1 MTPPSLLTALLPL
14 MADLAQ
20 DLPEAERHRRL
31 LETLRVLLP
40 CDATAMLRLEGDW
53 LVPLAVDGLSGDT
66 LGRRFRVAE
75 HPRFA
80 QLLRRQGPVRFPA
93 DCGLPDPFDGL
104 VDGVQ
109 GHLPVHDCMGCALQ
123 VDGRPWGVLTLD
135 ALDVGRFSRVELDVL
150 QAFASL
156 AAATVVLATRM
167 HGWRRA
173 RKTNASAPTATRRP
187 PATARA
193 AADRPQR
200 RAQAAAEEI
209 ALAGP
214 TDLCVL
220 IQGETG
226 TGKELVAQ
234 ALHAASARAKRPLVS
249 INCAAL
255 PDNLVESELFGH
267 VRGAFTGAVGDRR
280 GKFELADGGTL
291 FLDEVAELPL
301 QVQAK
306 LLRVLQGGHLQRLG
320 SDREH
325 RVDVR
330 VIAASNRNLADEVRA
345 GRLRADFYHRLSVYP
360 LQVPPL
366 RERGRDVL
374 PIGGFF
380 LEEARSRMGL
390 GAVRL
395 DAGAQ
400 AALLAYDWPGN
411 VRELEHLLGRSVVKA
426 LGRHAQSARASSRWA
441 RTTSGSGAGTAAI
454 ATLAAQG
461 RPSLGRQRRCA
472 AQGLGLRDAVADLE
486 RRMVLQA
493 LAQNDHQWA
502 AAARA
507 LGSTRPTSRAWR
519 SGWVSRGPEPARP
532 CSRSLLQCRGRPE
545 ELEAR
550 LRVRH
555 APLRSPRRTCCMKG
569 FGPRK

>member
-1 MTPPSLLTALLPL
+1 MTSPSLLTALLPL
-14 MADLAQ
+14 MADLTQ

-40 CDATAMLRLEGDW
+40 CDATAMLRLDGDW
-53 LVPLAVDGLSGDT
+53 LVPLAVNGLSGDT
-66 LGRRFRVAE
+66 LGRRFRVTE
-75 HPRFA
+75 HPRFM
-80 QLLRRQGPVRFPA
+80 QLLAAPAPVRFAA

-104 VDGVQ
+104 VDGVH

-156 AAATVVLATRM
+156 AAATVALATRM
-167 HGWRRA
+167 HGLA
-173 RKTNASAPTATRRP
+173 
-187 PATARA
+187 ARA
-193 AADRPQR
+193 EDERLRADSY
-200 RAQAAAEEI
+200 AQAAGHGPRQLVGHSAAHKRLMKEI

-214 TDLCVL
+214 SDLCVL

-234 ALHAASARAKRPLVS
+234 ALHAASSRAKRPLVS

-255 PDNLVESELFGH
+255 PENLVESELFGH
-267 VRGAFTGAVGDRR
+267 VRGAFTGAVIDRR

-330 VIAASNRNLADEVRA
+330 VIAASNRNLAEEVRA
-345 GRLRADFYHRLSVYP
+345 GRLRSDFYHRLSVYP

-426 LGRHAQSARASSRWA
+426 LGRHVQRPRILTLGADDLGLGNSATLGRESVDASGHKTTDARAVA
-441 RTTSGSGAGTAAI
+441 HAHI
-454 ATLAAQG
+454 ATVHTQD
-461 RPSLGRQRRCA
+461 
-472 AQGLGLRDAVADLE
+472 LGLRDAVADLE

-493 LAQNDHQWA
+493 LAQHDQQWA

-507 LGSTRPTSRAWR
+507 LQIDPANLARMAKRLGIA
-519 SGWVSRGPEPARP
+519 RG
-532 CSRSLLQCRGRPE
+532 
-545 ELEAR
+545 
-550 LRVRH
+550 
-555 APLRSPRRTCCMKG
+555 
-569 FGPRK
+569 

>member
-1 MTPPSLLTALLPL
+1 VALRPLRASTRHDNGRHLMTPPSLLTALLPL

-31 LETLRVLLP
+31 LQTLRALLP
-40 CDATAMLRLEGDW
+40 CDATAMLRLEGEW
-53 LVPLAVDGLSGDT
+53 LVPLAVDGLSRDT
-66 LGRRFRVAE
+66 LGRRFRASE

-80 QLLRRQGPVRFPA
+80 QLLEAPGPVRFAA

-104 VDGVQ
+104 VEGVQ
-109 GHLPVHDCMGCALQ
+109 GHLPVHDCMGCALR
-123 VDGRPWGVLTLD
+123 VDGRPWGLLTLD
-135 ALDVGRFSRVELDVL
+135 ALEVGRFSRVELDVL

-156 AAATVVLATRM
+156 AAATVVVAARMDGLAARVEDE
-167 HGWRRA
+167 RLRA
-173 RKTNASAPTATRRP
+173 DSY
-187 PATARA
+187 ARA
-193 AADRPQR
+193 GGQAPRQLIGHGAAHKRLLR
-200 RAQAAAEEI
+200 EI

-214 TDLCVL
+214 SELCVL

-226 TGKELVAQ
+226 VGKELVAQ
-234 ALHAASARAKRPLVS
+234 ALHAASPRAKRPLVS

-267 VRGAFTGAVGDRR
+267 VRGAFTGAVTDRR

-301 QVQAK
+301 PVQAK
-306 LLRVLQGGHLQRLG
+306 LLRALQNGQIQRLG

-380 LEEARSRMGL
+380 LEEARVRMGL
-390 GAVRL
+390 GGVRL

-411 VRELEHLLGRSVVKA
+411 VRELEHLLGRSVLKA
-426 LGRHAQSARASSRWA
+426 LGRHAQRPRILTLSAED
-441 RTTSGSGAGTAAI
+441 
-454 ATLAAQG
+454 
-461 RPSLGRQRRCA
+461 
-472 AQGLGLRDAVADLE
+472 LGLPSPPVAPPKIEPAAASPGGDAANAQAGLREAVAQFERTMVEQALE
-486 RRMVLQA
+486 R
-493 LAQNDHQWA
+493 HGFSWA

-507 LGSTRPTSRAWR
+507 LR
-519 SGWVSRGPEPARP
+519 VDPAN
-532 CSRSLLQCRGRPE
+532 L
-545 ELEAR
+545 AR
-550 LRVRH
+550 TAKRLGV
-555 APLRSPRRTCCMKG
+555 ARR
-569 FGPRK
+569 

>member
-1 MTPPSLLTALLPL
+1 MGPPALAMTPQTLLTALLPL

-20 DLPEAERHRRL
+20 DLPETERHRRL
-31 LETLRVLLP
+31 LEALRVLLP
-40 CDATAMLRLEGDW
+40 CDATALLRLDGEW
-53 LVPLAVDGLSGDT
+53 LVPLAVNGLSRDT
-66 LGRRFRVAE
+66 MGRRFRVVE

-80 QLLRRQGPVRFPA
+80 QLLAAPGPVRFAA
-93 DCGLPDPFDGL
+93 DGDLPDPFDGL
-104 VDGVQ
+104 VEGVQ

-123 VDGRPWGVLTLD
+123 VDGRPWGLVTLD
-135 ALDVGRFSRVELDVL
+135 ALELGRFSRVALTTL

-156 AAATVVLATRM
+156 AAASVAVATRM
-167 HGWRRA
+167 HGLA
-173 RKTNASAPTATRRP
+173 
-187 PATARA
+187 
-193 AADRPQR
+193 
-200 RAQAAAEEI
+200 AQAEDERQRADTYATQAAGARSGPRQLIGHGAAHKRLLQEI

-220 IQGETG
+220 VQGETG

-234 ALHAASARAKRPLVS
+234 ALHAASPRARKPMVS

-255 PDNLVESELFGH
+255 PDSLVESELFGH
-267 VRGAFTGAVGDRR
+267 VRGAFTGAVGERR

-301 QVQAK
+301 PVQAK
-306 LLRVLQGGHLQRLG
+306 LLRVLQSGQLQRLG

-330 VIAASNRNLADEVRA
+330 VIAATNRDLAREVRE
-345 GRLRADFYHRLSVYP
+345 GRMRADFYHRLSVYP

-390 GAVRL
+390 GGVRL

-400 AALLAYDWPGN
+400 AALLAYGWPGN

-426 LGRHAQSARASSRWA
+426 LGRHAQRPRILTLSAEDLGLGNA
-441 RTTSGSGAGTAAI
+441 GAATAAS
-454 ATLAAQG
+454 APAAE
-461 RPSLGRQRRCA
+461 PA
-472 AQGLGLRDAVADLE
+472 APASQLGLRDAVDQLE
-486 RRMVLQA
+486 RRMVLDA
-493 LAQNDHQWA
+493 LAQHGQQWA
-502 AAARA
+502 PAARA
-507 LGSTRPTSRAWR
+507 LRIDPANLARMARRLGIARAP
-519 SGWVSRGPEPARP
+519 S
-532 CSRSLLQCRGRPE
+532 
-545 ELEAR
+545 
-550 LRVRH
+550 
-555 APLRSPRRTCCMKG
+555 
-569 FGPRK
+569 

>member
-1 MTPPSLLTALLPL
+1 MNPPSLLTALLPL

-40 CDATAMLRLEGDW
+40 CDAAAMLRLDGDW
-53 LVPLAVDGLSGDT
+53 LVPLAVDGLSRDT
-66 LGRRFRVAE
+66 LGRRFRVTE
-75 HPRFA
+75 HPRFM
-80 QLLRRQGPVRFPA
+80 QLLAAPAPVRFAA

-109 GHLPVHDCMGCALQ
+109 GHLPVHDCMGCALR
-123 VDGRPWGVLTLD
+123 VDGRPWGLLTLD
-135 ALDVGRFSRVELDVL
+135 ALDVGRFSHVELDVL

-156 AAATVVLATRM
+156 AAATVALATRM
-167 HGWRRA
+167 HGLAVRA
-173 RKTNASAPTATRRP
+173 EDERL
-187 PATARA
+187 RA
-193 AADRPQR
+193 DSY
-200 RAQAAAEEI
+200 AQAADHAARQLVGHSAAHKRLMKEI
-209 ALAGP
+209 ALAAP

-234 ALHAASARAKRPLVS
+234 ALHAASTRARRPLVS

-255 PDNLVESELFGH
+255 PDSLVESELFGH
-267 VRGAFTGAVGDRR
+267 VRGAFTGAVTDRR

-306 LLRVLQGGHLQRLG
+306 LLRVLQGGQLQRLG

-325 RVDVR
+325 HVDVR
-330 VIAASNRNLADEVRA
+330 VIAASNRNLAEEVRA

-426 LGRHAQSARASSRWA
+426 LGRHAQRPRILTLGADDLGLGAAAAAGDSPGHQTVEAHARLADP
-441 RTTSGSGAGTAAI
+441 TDIHGA
-454 ATLAAQG
+454 
-461 RPSLGRQRRCA
+461 PPDS

-493 LAQNDHQWA
+493 LEQHGQQWA

-507 LGSTRPTSRAWR
+507 LRIDPANLARMCKRLGIA
-519 SGWVSRGPEPARP
+519 RG
-532 CSRSLLQCRGRPE
+532 
-545 ELEAR
+545 
-550 LRVRH
+550 
-555 APLRSPRRTCCMKG
+555 
-569 FGPRK
+569 

>member
-1 MTPPSLLTALLPL
+1 MHPPSLLTALLPL

-40 CDATAMLRLEGDW
+40 CDATAMLRLEGGW
-53 LVPLAVDGLSGDT
+53 LVPLAVNGLAGDT

-80 QLLRRQGPVRFPA
+80 QLLDAPGPVRFPA

-109 GHLPVHDCMGCALQ
+109 GHLPVHDCMGCALR
-123 VDGRPWGVLTLD
+123 VDGRPWGLLTLD
-135 ALDVGRFSRVELDVL
+135 ALEVGRFSRVELDVL

-156 AAATVVLATRM
+156 AAATVALATRL
-167 HGWRRA
+167 HGLAARAEDERRRA
-173 RKTNASAPTATRRP
+173 DSY
-187 PATARA
+187 
-193 AADRPQR
+193 
-200 RAQAAAEEI
+200 AQAAGRAPRHLVGHSAAHKRLLKDI

-234 ALHAASARAKRPLVS
+234 ALHAASARAARPLVS

-306 LLRVLQGGHLQRLG
+306 LLRVLQGGQLQRLG

-360 LQVPPL
+360 LVVPPL

-426 LGRHAQSARASSRWA
+426 LGRHAQRPRILTLGAEDLGLGA
-441 RTTSGSGAGTAAI
+441 AGTADDGA
-454 ATLAAQG
+454 AVQAAPQAAGVALAA
-461 RPSLGRQRRCA
+461 PA
-472 AQGLGLRDAVADLE
+472 PGLGLRDAVSDLE

-493 LAQNDHQWA
+493 LAQNGQRWA

-507 LGSTRPTSRAWR
+507 LRIDPANLARMAKRLGIA
-519 SGWVSRGPEPARP
+519 RG
-532 CSRSLLQCRGRPE
+532 
-545 ELEAR
+545 
-550 LRVRH
+550 
-555 APLRSPRRTCCMKG
+555 
-569 FGPRK
+569 

>member
-31 LETLRVLLP
+31 LQTLRALLP

-53 LVPLAVDGLSGDT
+53 LVPLAVDGLGRDT
-66 LGRRFRVAE
+66 LGRRFRASE

-80 QLLRRQGPVRFPA
+80 QLLEAPGPVRFAA

-104 VDGVQ
+104 VEGVQ
-109 GHLPVHDCMGCALQ
+109 GHLPVHDCMGCALR
-123 VDGRPWGVLTLD
+123 VDGRPWGLLTLD
-135 ALDVGRFSRVELDVL
+135 ALEVGRFSRVELDVL

-156 AAATVVLATRM
+156 AAATVVVAARMEGLAARVEDE
-167 HGWRRA
+167 RLRA
-173 RKTNASAPTATRRP
+173 DSY
-187 PATARA
+187 ARA
-193 AADRPQR
+193 GGQAPRQLIGQGAAHKRLLR
-200 RAQAAAEEI
+200 EI

-214 TDLCVL
+214 SELCVL

-226 TGKELVAQ
+226 VGKELVAQ
-234 ALHAASARAKRPLVS
+234 ALHAASPRAKRPLVS

-267 VRGAFTGAVGDRR
+267 VRGAFTGAVTDRR

-301 QVQAK
+301 PVQAK
-306 LLRVLQGGHLQRLG
+306 LLRALQNGQIQRLG

-330 VIAASNRNLADEVRA
+330 VIAASNRNLAEEVRA

-380 LEEARSRMGL
+380 LEEARVRMGL
-390 GAVRL
+390 GGVRL

-411 VRELEHLLGRSVVKA
+411 VRELEHLLGRSVLKA
-426 LGRHAQSARASSRWA
+426 LGRHAQRPRILTLSAEDLGLASPAATAPKTEPAAASP
-441 RTTSGSGAGTAAI
+441 SGAAAN
-454 ATLAAQG
+454 AQ
-461 RPSLGRQRRCA
+461 A
-472 AQGLGLRDAVADLE
+472 GLREAVAQFERTMVEQALE
-486 RRMVLQA
+486 R
-493 LAQNDHQWA
+493 HGFSWA

-507 LGSTRPTSRAWR
+507 LQ
-519 SGWVSRGPEPARP
+519 VDPAN
-532 CSRSLLQCRGRPE
+532 L
-545 ELEAR
+545 AR
-550 LRVRH
+550 TAKRLGV
-555 APLRSPRRTCCMKG
+555 ARR
-569 FGPRK
+569 

>member
-1 MTPPSLLTALLPL
+1 MNPPSLLTALLPL

-40 CDATAMLRLEGDW
+40 CDATAMLRLEGDA
-53 LVPLAVDGLSGDT
+53 LVPLAVNGLSGDT

-80 QLLRRQGPVRFPA
+80 QLLSSPGPVRFAA

-167 HGWRRA
+167 HGLA
-173 RKTNASAPTATRRP
+173 
-187 PATARA
+187 ARA
-193 AADRPQR
+193 EDERQRADSY
-200 RAQAAAEEI
+200 AQAAGHIGYMGHGPRQLVGHSPAHKRLMKEI

-214 TDLCVL
+214 TELCVL

-234 ALHAASARAKRPLVS
+234 ALHAASARTKRPLVS

-395 DAGAQ
+395 DAAAQ

-426 LGRHAQSARASSRWA
+426 LGRHAQRPRIL
-441 RTTSGSGAGTAAI
+441 TLGADDLGLGDGAA
-454 ATLAAQG
+454 AVGTLAPASAHPQAG
-461 RPSLGRQRRCA
+461 A
-472 AQGLGLRDAVADLE
+472 ALAAAPGLGLRDAVADLE

-493 LAQNDHQWA
+493 LEQHGHQWA

-507 LGSTRPTSRAWR
+507 LGID
-519 SGWVSRGPEPARP
+519 PAN
-532 CSRSLLQCRGRPE
+532 L
-545 ELEAR
+545 AR
-550 LRVRH
+550 MAKRLGI
-555 APLRSPRRTCCMKG
+555 ARR
-569 FGPRK
+569 

>member
-1 MTPPSLLTALLPL
+1 MHPPSLLTALLPL

-75 HPRFA
+75 HPRFV
-80 QLLRRQGPVRFPA
+80 QLLDAPGPVRFAA

-109 GHLPVHDCMGCALQ
+109 GHLPVHDCMGCALR

-135 ALDVGRFSRVELDVL
+135 ALDVGRFSHVELDVL

-156 AAATVVLATRM
+156 AAATVALATRM
-167 HGWRRA
+167 HGLA
-173 RKTNASAPTATRRP
+173 
-187 PATARA
+187 ARA
-193 AADRPQR
+193 EDERLRADSY
-200 RAQAAAEEI
+200 AQAAAHSGHGPRQLIGHSAAHKRLMKEI

-255 PDNLVESELFGH
+255 PDSLVESELFGH

-426 LGRHAQSARASSRWA
+426 LGRHAQRPRILTLGADDLGLGA
-441 RTTSGSGAGTAAI
+441 GAGTGVGAAPGGTSAQPPADARDAATI
-454 ATLAAQG
+454 APQG
-461 RPSLGRQRRCA
+461 T
-472 AQGLGLRDAVADLE
+472 GLRDAVTDLE

-493 LAQNDHQWA
+493 LEQHGQQWA

-507 LGSTRPTSRAWR
+507 LRIDPANLARMAKRLGIA
-519 SGWVSRGPEPARP
+519 RG
-532 CSRSLLQCRGRPE
+532 
-545 ELEAR
+545 
-550 LRVRH
+550 
-555 APLRSPRRTCCMKG
+555 
-569 FGPRK
+569 

>member
-1 MTPPSLLTALLPL
+1 
-14 MADLAQ
+14 
-20 DLPEAERHRRL
+20 
-31 LETLRVLLP
+31 
-40 CDATAMLRLEGDW
+40 
-53 LVPLAVDGLSGDT
+53 
-66 LGRRFRVAE
+66 
-75 HPRFA
+75 
-80 QLLRRQGPVRFPA
+80 
-93 DCGLPDPFDGL
+93 
-104 VDGVQ
+104 
-109 GHLPVHDCMGCALQ
+109 
-123 VDGRPWGVLTLD
+123 
-135 ALDVGRFSRVELDVL
+135 
-150 QAFASL
+150 
-156 AAATVVLATRM
+156 
-167 HGWRRA
+167 
-173 RKTNASAPTATRRP
+173 
-187 PATARA
+187 
-193 AADRPQR
+193 
-200 RAQAAAEEI
+200 
-209 ALAGP
+209 
-214 TDLCVL
+214 VL

-360 LQVPPL
+360 LVVPPL

-426 LGRHAQSARASSRWA
+426 LGRHAQRPRILTLGADDLG
-441 RTTSGSGAGTAAI
+441 GSGAGGTAAMPS
-454 ATLAAQG
+454 AQHPGSASG
-461 RPSLGRQRRCA
+461 RPSRRRAGPRPRPARRRERPGA
-472 AQGLGLRDAVADLE
+472 AHG
-486 RRMVLQA
+486 
-493 LAQNDHQWA
+493 A
-502 AAARA
+502 AGARAARPPVGRRRA
-507 LGSTRPTSRAWR
+507 RPAASTRPTSRAWR
-519 SGWVSRGPEPARP
+519 SGWVLRGPESPRGLARAY
-532 CSRSLLQCRGRPE
+532 SSA
-545 ELEAR
+545 EAGPKNSKR
-550 LRVRH
+550 DC
-555 APLRSPRRTCCMKG
+555 ASGTPQLRSPRRTCCMKG

>member
-1 MTPPSLLTALLPL
+1 MNSPSLLTALLPL

-40 CDATAMLRLEGDW
+40 CDATAMLRLDGDW
-53 LVPLAVDGLSGDT
+53 LVPLAVNGLAGDT

-80 QLLRRQGPVRFPA
+80 QLLDAPGPVRFAA

-109 GHLPVHDCMGCALQ
+109 GHLPVHDCMGCALR
-123 VDGRPWGVLTLD
+123 VDGRSWGLLTLD
-135 ALDVGRFSRVELDVL
+135 ALEVGRFSRVELDVL

-156 AAATVVLATRM
+156 AAATVALATRM
-167 HGWRRA
+167 HGLAARA
-173 RKTNASAPTATRRP
+173 EDERQRADSY
-187 PATARA
+187 ARA
-193 AADRPQR
+193 AS
-200 RAQAAAEEI
+200 QAPRHMVGHSAAHKRLLKDV

-234 ALHAASARAKRPLVS
+234 ALHAASARAARPLVS

-306 LLRVLQGGHLQRLG
+306 LLRVLQGGQLQRLG

-360 LQVPPL
+360 LVVPPL

-374 PIGGFF
+374 TIGGFF

-395 DAGAQ
+395 DGGAQ

-426 LGRHAQSARASSRWA
+426 LGRHAQRPRILTLGAEDLGLGTDHLGL
-441 RTTSGSGAGTAAI
+441 TTAG
-454 ATLAAQG
+454 AAQG
-461 RPSLGRQRRCA
+461 AAAPQA
-472 AQGLGLRDAVADLE
+472 TAMPAQGLGLRDAVSDLE
-486 RRMVLQA
+486 RRMVMQA
-493 LAQNDHQWA
+493 LAQNDQRWA
-502 AAARA
+502 AAARDLRIDPA
-507 LGSTRPTSRAWR
+507 NLARMAKRLGIA
-519 SGWVSRGPEPARP
+519 RG
-532 CSRSLLQCRGRPE
+532 
-545 ELEAR
+545 
-550 LRVRH
+550 
-555 APLRSPRRTCCMKG
+555 
-569 FGPRK
+569 

>member
-40 CDATAMLRLEGDW
+40 CDATAMLRLDGDW
-53 LVPLAVDGLSGDT
+53 LVPLAVNGLSGDT

-75 HPRFA
+75 HPRFM
-80 QLLRRQGPVRFPA
+80 QLLAAPGPVRFAA

-123 VDGRPWGVLTLD
+123 VDGRPWGLLTLD
-135 ALDVGRFSRVELDVL
+135 ALDVGRFSRVALDVL

-156 AAATVVLATRM
+156 AAATVALATRM
-167 HGWRRA
+167 HGLA
-173 RKTNASAPTATRRP
+173 
-187 PATARA
+187 ARA
-193 AADRPQR
+193 EDERLRADSY
-200 RAQAAAEEI
+200 AQAAGHSNRGPRQLVGHSAAHKRLMKEI

-234 ALHAASARAKRPLVS
+234 ALHAASARSKRALIS

-330 VIAASNRNLADEVRA
+330 VIAASNRNLAEEVRA

-360 LQVPPL
+360 VLVPPL

-395 DAGAQ
+395 DASAQ

-411 VRELEHLLGRSVVKA
+411 VRELEHLLGRSMVKA
-426 LGRHAQSARASSRWA
+426 LGRHAQRPRILTLGADDLGLGVAAAGATANSADTA
-441 RTTSGSGAGTAAI
+441 TDTSQVN
-454 ATLAAQG
+454 AQVNTQV
-461 RPSLGRQRRCA
+461 P
-472 AQGLGLRDAVADLE
+472 QGLGLRDAVADLE

-493 LAQNDHQWA
+493 LAQQHNQWA

-507 LGSTRPTSRAWR
+507 LQIDPANLARMAKRLGITR
-519 SGWVSRGPEPARP
+519 G
-532 CSRSLLQCRGRPE
+532 
-545 ELEAR
+545 
-550 LRVRH
+550 
-555 APLRSPRRTCCMKG
+555 
-569 FGPRK
+569 

>member
-1 MTPPSLLTALLPL
+1 
-14 MADLAQ
+14 
-20 DLPEAERHRRL
+20 
-31 LETLRVLLP
+31 
-40 CDATAMLRLEGDW
+40 
-53 LVPLAVDGLSGDT
+53 
-66 LGRRFRVAE
+66 
-75 HPRFA
+75 
-80 QLLRRQGPVRFPA
+80 
-93 DCGLPDPFDGL
+93 
-104 VDGVQ
+104 
-109 GHLPVHDCMGCALQ
+109 
-123 VDGRPWGVLTLD
+123 
-135 ALDVGRFSRVELDVL
+135 
-150 QAFASL
+150 
-156 AAATVVLATRM
+156 
-167 HGWRRA
+167 
-173 RKTNASAPTATRRP
+173 
-187 PATARA
+187 
-193 AADRPQR
+193 
-200 RAQAAAEEI
+200 
-209 ALAGP
+209 
-214 TDLCVL
+214 VL
-220 IQGETG
+220 IQSETG

-234 ALHAASARAKRPLVS
+234 ALHAASPRAKKPLVS

-255 PDNLVESELFGH
+255 PDSLVESELFGH

-306 LLRVLQGGHLQRLG
+306 LLRVLQGGQLQRLG

-426 LGRHAQSARASSRWA
+426 LGRHAQRPRILTLSADDLGLGVTGMASDAA
-441 RTTSGSGAGTAAI
+441 REARPD
-454 ATLAAQG
+454 LAAAVQ
-461 RPSLGRQRRCA
+461 A
-472 AQGLGLRDAVADLE
+472 KGLGLRDAVADLE
-486 RRMVLQA
+486 RRMVLHA
-493 LAQNDHQWA
+493 LAQNDNQWA

-507 LGSTRPTSRAWR
+507 LQVDPANLARMAKRLGIARA
-519 SGWVSRGPEPARP
+519 
-532 CSRSLLQCRGRPE
+532 
-545 ELEAR
+545 
-550 LRVRH
+550 
-555 APLRSPRRTCCMKG
+555 
-569 FGPRK
+569 